1 MQRIKKLYIHTTQ
14 GYAGELARES
24 QFVFNYRSDRPE
36 TEISLT
42 MPLRSKSY
50 SANIL
55 PGAIRQNLPEGFLKD
70 WIVEHFAKVTKMDDM
85 TVLAISG
92 REVIGRVRSLM
103 TENEN
108 PTEFRSESLSDILS
122 WKGTEDLFDHL
133 ANQYALASGIS
144 GIQPKV
150 LVASRVHE
158 ANDSIDKVSMKN
170 RSLIIKSSGFDYPD
184 LAENEF
190 NCMSIARKAGL
201 QTPNF
206 WLSDDKK
213 LFVIERFDLS
223 EEGYLG
229 FEDMTSLMN
238 KQNEDK
244 YNSSYEDV
252 AKAIGLFASPA
263 HVTESLLEFFKS
275 VTLSLA
281 LRNGDAHLK
290 NFGLLYTNPQTEDCR
305 LSPLYDVVNT
315 TSYIPTDSL
324 ALKLNKTK
332 SWPTRQDL
340 IDFGQTHCRLQHAS
354 EIVDQIVDVAQSWT
368 PAENSTIWDLMKP
381 QIDKACFTLTH

>member
-103 TENEN
+103 TENES

-122 WKGTEDLFDHL
+122 WKG
-133 ANQYALASGIS
+133 
-144 GIQPKV
+144 
-150 LVASRVHE
+150 
-158 ANDSIDKVSMKN
+158 
-170 RSLIIKSSGFDYPD
+170 
-184 LAENEF
+184 
-190 NCMSIARKAGL
+190 MSIARKAGL